1 MTMTLS
7 EGELNRQVSR
17 EVARVRDQA
26 GSVPGR
32 TRGQKCRI
40 CSDPDARRRVNS
52 LLSIGMGPTEIVRN
66 LEDINLKR
74 KKNAQIGF
82 WSVRDHRENHFN
94 IQEPAKAAI
103 LRMLEDEYQREHS
116 DLLAEGV
123 GNILTGRGY
132 LKIVAQKGFQQL
144 IKDDTTVG
152 FTTGLEAQLK
162 LDELEKDDRDQAER
176 AMLRRDVGLI
186 QQAIREE
193 FTEEEMRRLSRR
205 LNILRG
211 VTTEED
217 EDEDDDDQIID
228 AEVDED
234 DEEGGEVAD
243 FVMGHDDEDPLED

>member
-1 MTMTLS
+1 MTLS
-7 EGELNRQVSR
+7 EGELERQVSR
-17 EVARVRDQA
+17 EVARIRDQPA
-26 GSVPGR
+26 SVAGR

-52 LLSIGMGPTEIVRN
+52 LLSIGMGPTEITRN

-74 KKNAQIGF
+74 KKSQQITM
-82 WSVRDHRENHFN
+82 WSVREHRERHFN

-103 LRMLEDEYQREHS
+103 LRSLEEEYAREHN
-116 DLLAEGV
+116 DLMAEGV

-132 LKIVAQKGFQQL
+132 LKIVAQKGFSQL

-193 FTEEEMRRLSRR
+193 FTEEEMARLSRR

-211 VTTEED
+211 VVT
-217 EDEDDDDQIID
+217 EDEDDEDSDEIID
-228 AEVDED
+228 VEIDDEDD